1 MVSWHSVEMYLA
13 CKERKSFLPG
23 RIIRTL
29 RSKIYNHKTAAS
41 KNVCTKRLDERFDK
55 YNNTYKTMKPVH
67 VTSRRY
73 IAYGVEHHGKVPK
86 FKVHN
91 HVKIWK
97 CKNLFA
103 KGYTPS
109 WFEEVWI
116 SVDLG
121 GEEIVGALNKK
132 EL

>member
-1 MVSWHSVEMYLA
+1 MQRKKIFPSWENYKNL
-13 CKERKSFLPG
+13 EEQDL
-23 RIIRTL
+23 
-29 RSKIYNHKTAAS
+29 AS

-91 HVKIWK
+91 HVKI
-97 CKNLFA
+97 
-103 KGYTPS
+103 
-109 WFEEVWI
+109 
-116 SVDLG
+116 
-121 GEEIVGALNKK
+121 
-132 EL
+132 